1 MEFNGKIIRAGIEN
15 EGEALKREGRF
26 IQTKEQLLAYDY
38 TEMNRLLSGFLD
50 RLAESYEIIY

>member
-50 RLAESYEIIY
+50 RLAKSY